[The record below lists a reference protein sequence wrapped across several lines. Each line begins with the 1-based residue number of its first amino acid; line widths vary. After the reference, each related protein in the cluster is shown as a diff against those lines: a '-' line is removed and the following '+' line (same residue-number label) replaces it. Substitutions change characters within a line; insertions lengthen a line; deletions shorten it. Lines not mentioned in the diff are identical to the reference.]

1 MSGLTRIAIEQW
13 RLTLAIVLVA
23 IFAGALT
30 YLNQPSQEDPE
41 ITIRTA
47 VVTAQFPGMDA
58 RRVEQLLTKPLEEA
72 VRQLSEV
79 KTITSASQTGAAT
92 VKVEIGPQHADVK
105 RVWNDLRNKVA
116 DAAPLLPAGTIGPQV
131 NDDYGRVAVTTL
143 ALHGDGYTLAE
154 LRGMAR
160 LLRDRIGT
168 LPLVSRVDLFGVQ
181 EERVWLEFDRARLAQ
196 NGVSVAD
203 VLRVVA
209 EQNRILASGL
219 LETAEGM
226 RYGLA
231 ADGTFED
238 WRAIGDVPVPTRSG
252 ALVYVRDFLKL
263 TRGYVDP
270 ARAPVL
276 FDGDQALVLAVAMAA
291 NAPIQHFATQL
302 RQRLDELRDS
312 LPLGMSLDV
321 VTDQPP
327 IVAASIGDA
336 TENLLQTVATVLAVV
351 VLFLGLRAG
360 SIVGAI
366 VPLTI
371 FVSLVGMLLWGIPLH
386 RISIAAIIIAL
397 GLLVD
402 NAVVMTEDIKKR
414 LDRGDERMAT
424 AMEASRTLAVPLLT
438 SSLTTILAFLPLMLA
453 QDATGEFLRALSQVM
468 IITLLGSWLLSVTV
482 TPLLCVTFV
491 RTDGRTGDG
500 RLQGRLS
507 AAYGGLLAR
516 ALRHKALLLLAAAAA
531 LAASLMVFSAIPTG
545 LLPPSERAQFVFNI
559 ELPAGSSESQTTV
572 VARRVAGFLA
582 DRKANP
588 EIAGSVVYVGGGGPR
603 FFLALSPLD
612 PAPHVAFGVV
622 NVTDARHVPALRA
635 RLEEFL
641 AAQLPEGR
649 GWTELLFLG
658 SEPPGT
664 LQIRVAGDDIDRL
677 YRTGER
683 IKALFG
689 GIDGVRDIRSD
700 WANPVLQINVLID
713 QERARRSN
721 LAPSEIAR
729 SLQATFEG
737 AQVTD
742 YREGDSVIPVVLRA
756 RPEDR
761 RSLDDL
767 VNMTIMSASGIA
779 VPLLQV
785 ARLGGELQ
793 PWTIR
798 RHDQRRAITVSAVHP
813 GMPAAELLAA
823 IEPKLDELS
832 LPQDWDWQAD
842 GEVAASRDANA
853 ALFQYMPHC
862 LAAIVVIL
870 IWQFNSLR
878 RPLIIFLTIP
888 LVLIGASFGLLAT
901 GGVFDFNAML
911 GIFSLAGII
920 VNNGIVLIER
930 IDEER
935 RGGAALQ
942 PALIAA
948 CQARL
953 RPIVMTTLTT
963 MLGLVPLHLFG
974 GELWY
979 SMTVV
984 MICGLGVGTVL
995 TLGVVP
1001 ALYAALFHPA
1011 VDERIGRLFGSAAQ
1025 RQRDADQ
1032 HAAQAG

>member
-1 MSGLTRIAIEQW
+1 MKRLTHFAIMQW
-13 RLTLAIVLVA
+13 RLTLVLMLIAVFGG
-23 IFAGALT
+23 IFT
-30 YLNQPSQEDPE
+30 YLHQPSQEDPE

-58 RRVEQLLTKPLEEA
+58 RRVEQLLTKPLEET
-72 VRQLSEV
+72 VRQLPEV
-79 KTITSASQTGAAT
+79 KTITSASQTGATT
-92 VKVEIGPQHADVK
+92 VKVEIGPQYADVK
-105 RVWNDLRNKVA
+105 RVWSDLRNKVA
-116 DAAPLLPAGTIGPQV
+116 DLVPSLPAGTIGPQV

-143 ALHGDGYTLAE
+143 ALHGEDYTLAE

-160 LLRDRIGT
+160 LLRDRIGA
-168 LPLVSRVDLFGVQ
+168 LSLVSRVDLFGVQ
-181 EERVWLEFDRARLAQ
+181 EERIWLEFDRTKLTQ
-196 NGVSVAD
+196 SGISTAD
-203 VLRVVA
+203 VLRVIA
-209 EQNRILASGL
+209 EQNRLLASGL

-226 RYGLA
+226 RYSLA
-231 ADGTFED
+231 ADGAFQD
-238 WRAIGDVPVPTRSG
+238 WLAIGDVPVPTQTG
-252 ALVYVRDFLKL
+252 ALVYVRDFLKV

-270 ARAPVL
+270 ARSPVL
-276 FDGDQALVLAVAMAA
+276 FNDRRAVVLAVAMTA
-291 NAPIQHFATQL
+291 NAPIQHFSTQL
-302 RQRLDELRDS
+302 QTRLQDLRAS
-312 LPLGMSLDV
+312 LPLGMSLDA

-327 IVAASIGDA
+327 IVAASVREA

-351 VLFLGLRAG
+351 ILFLGMRAG

-371 FVSLVGMLLWGIPLH
+371 FLSLVGMLLWGIPLH

-414 LDRGDERMAT
+414 LDEGSERMAA

-482 TPLLCVTFV
+482 TPLLCVAFLKSGG
-491 RTDGRTGDG
+491 DQGGRYQA
-500 RLQGRLS
+500 LMS
-507 AAYGGLLAR
+507 AAYAGLLAR
-516 ALRHKALLLLAAAAA
+516 ALRHNAFLLVAAAAA
-531 LAASLMVFSAIPTG
+531 LAASLFAFATIPTG
-545 LLPPSERAQFVFNI
+545 LLPPSERAQFVFNL
-559 ELPAGSSESQTTV
+559 ELPAGSSEAETAV
-572 VARRVAGFLA
+572 VARRVARFLA
-582 DRKANP
+582 DRDRNP
-588 EIAGSVVYVGGGGPR
+588 EIASSVLYVGGGGPR
-603 FFLALSPLD
+603 FFLALSPAD
-612 PAPHVAFGVV
+612 SAPHVAFGVV
-622 NVTDARHVPALRA
+622 NVAEARHVAALRA
-635 RLEEFL
+635 RLEEFF
-641 AAQLPEGR
+641 AAQMPEGR

-664 LQIRVAGDDIDRL
+664 LQIRITGDDIDQL
-677 YRTGER
+677 YQRGEQM
-683 IKALFG
+683 KALFA
-689 GIDGVRDIRSD
+689 GIDGTRDIRSD

-721 LAPSEIAR
+721 LAPAEIAR

-737 AQVTD
+737 AHVTD
-742 YREGDSVIPVVLRA
+742 YREGDTVIPVVLRA
-756 RPEDR
+756 QQGNRT
-761 RSLDDL
+761 SLDDL
-767 VNMTIMSASGIA
+767 VNMTVLSASGVA

-798 RHDQRRAITVSAVHP
+798 RHNQERALTVSAVHQAL
-813 GMPAAELLAA
+813 PAAQLLAA
-823 IEPKLDELS
+823 IEPLLKNLD
-832 LPQDWDWQAD
+832 LPQDWRWEAD

-853 ALFQYMPHC
+853 ALFQFMPHC
-862 LAAIVVIL
+862 LAAILVIL

-888 LVLIGASFGLLAT
+888 LVLIGASVGLLLT

-911 GIFSLAGII
+911 GLFSLAGII
-920 VNNGIVLIER
+920 VNNGIVLIDR
-930 IDEER
+930 IDEAR
-935 RGGAALQ
+935 RTGAGLQ

-963 MLGLVPLHLFG
+963 ILGLVPLHLFG
-974 GELWY
+974 GELWH

-984 MICGLGVGTVL
+984 MIFGLGIGTVL

-1001 ALYAALFHPA
+1001 ALYAALFHPLL
-1011 VDERIGRLFGSAAQ
+1011 DQWMERLIGLTAK
-1025 RQRDADQ
+1025 RDREDYQKPA
-1032 HAAQAG
+1032 HAG